1 MSETMILRR
10 ETPAI
15 GHQPRWLRA
24 AVAGVAALALAGVA
38 GFLVSR
44 DRAEAAPQPPVSKQ
58 VREQLGMMSTGAG
71 QSLVVTGATAQQRNA
86 LIPLAG
92 DPLARMQGLVVAA
105 SAPQYATAL
114 KCMTQAIY
122 YEAANEPETGKR
134 AVAQVVINRLR
145 HPAYP
150 KSVCGVVYEGANA
163 AVCQFSFTCDGSL
176 LRAPAAR
183 QWAESRSVAEAALAG
198 SVLADVGS
206 ATNYHADYVLPRWA
220 FTLGKITQIG
230 AHIFYRLPGR
240 IGGAAMFTGAWSGIE
255 QIPSL
260 DWARLRLAASAAAGP
275 AAAAPEVELVKN
287 LTVTPDVKDRHAEA
301 DVGGRLNMTTGWRLS
316 IPDPV
321 QLSAGYR
328 SAAAA
333 QGESTADAH
342 IEGEAKAAN

>member
-1 MSETMILRR
+1 
-10 ETPAI
+10 
-15 GHQPRWLRA
+15 
-24 AVAGVAALALAGVA
+24 
-38 GFLVSR
+38 
-44 DRAEAAPQPPVSKQ
+44 
-58 VREQLGMMSTGAG
+58 
-71 QSLVVTGATAQQRNA
+71 
-86 LIPLAG
+86 
-92 DPLARMQGLVVAA
+92 
-105 SAPQYATAL
+105 
-114 KCMTQAIY
+114 
-122 YEAANEPETGKR
+122 
-134 AVAQVVINRLR
+134 
-145 HPAYP
+145 
-150 KSVCGVVYEGANA
+150 VVYEGANA

-260 DWARLRLAASAAAGP
+260 DWARLRLAASAATDEQAP
-275 AAAAPEVELVKN
+275 ATPAVELAKN

-301 DVGGRLNMTTGWRLS
+301 DVGGRLNITTGWRLS